1 MNYDPMLCAKDLD
14 SNRAKVLIEVPIPR
28 TSTKV
33 LDPGIG
39 LRLIKMNPFQVL
51 AYFNLRLRCEWLLFC
66 F

>member
-1 MNYDPMLCAKDLD
+1 MNYDPMLCEKDHN

-51 AYFNLRLRCEWLLFC
+51 TYFNPRLRCG
-66 F
+66 